1 MMLSKVDNLVC
12 LCRRSEEYQ
21 DHKVYTSEAIEDFED
36 FGQGFVLVD
45 DLEEID
51 IGDGKVK

>member
-1 MMLSKVDNLVC
+1 MLSKVDNLVW
-12 LCRRSEEYQ
+12 LCQRSEEYQ

-36 FGQGFVLVD
+36 FGQGFALVD